1 MRLWPFFLKIDQVS
15 EWICGSAKSQSIAW
29 WCKLGWP
36 DEPTH
41 QSCNPIHTNSQNAL
55 GLGILCG
62 VGQFVTMLSSNTSII
77 FFSWID
83 YIGQNLGKEKLV
95 KVLYFRISNQFNHVI
110 VVNINW
116 VWLAGVFKYLLIDYS
131 INFIYY
137 FYEKY
142 KKLLKKLIIFL

>member
-1 MRLWPFFLKIDQVS
+1 MWCRTVCHYVVLKYQ
-15 EWICGSAKSQSIAW
+15 
-29 WCKLGWP
+29 
-36 DEPTH
+36 H
-41 QSCNPIHTNSQNAL
+41 N
-55 GLGILCG
+55 
-62 VGQFVTMLSSNTSII
+62 